1 MTSFES
7 NRNNSGNFF
16 GLSNGRKRRHEST
29 KKPRS
34 SKALQQFV
42 LEKMEDRWLPTVS
55 WTNASGVLTF
65 LFSSPGDT
73 LAIGT
78 TAVSGSTNSYTFSGT
93 NLTSNTTTNVSSVI
107 FQDNAGGNQTITINQ
122 GTSTIVTPLLSNSI
136 ESIILDGSNITS
148 NLSFIGSAATLST
161 TSSLSVLSRAC
172 ISNSS
177 FVLNGSQL
185 QIPNLYASNSSVTLI
200 AIRSSTAVTV
210 SALNSSTVTVASGLF
225 STSILNQN
233 GGVATVSGG
242 SALGTLYVT
251 DGATATIQTGS
262 IVTSAN
268 VSNGTGSSILIVQR
282 AANSLTNLNLLSG
295 TATLNGTVT
304 TVNQTGGLLRISAQ
318 DAPGTGGSVTGSL
331 QITNGT
337 AVITDNAV
345 ITGTTSINGLS
356 TVTVL
361 TGANG
366 TPSLNSDITVNNG
379 SLTISDNVILG
390 LGHDMIQNDGVV
402 TLTGVTFNSAVT
414 ENGGS
419 LLIQGGTFTK
429 GLNVAGGVF
438 SANLTTISTGSASV
452 AALTITGGS
461 TTVINST
468 FDVSSQ
474 ANANAVVV
482 SGSPTLVNLGNGT
495 NPGNNTF
502 NIAGT
507 SSRYFISNNDPNLA
521 VQAQGNIWTNNATT
535 YSASSEPFKV
545 SNYLQGAA
553 SGISG
558 TYGPIYFNGSN
569 LYVVND
575 QQGAGPNN
583 IQSAIDSAVS
593 GETVYVQGGLL
604 NYDESIVIGK
614 SLTLAGVDTGAG
626 HPTLAPN
633 VNGGSGYVFFLRDDV
648 SNATQLNTISNFN
661 VNGTTIFDPIND
673 KVFDVQYSVSA
684 LSCLTLSGNI
694 EITGFSS
701 LNPSMLSLL
710 GGKVD
715 VSTSSTLN
723 ISTQVAA
730 SGLDASFTLTSGSNL
745 NGPFLATSPSANQSV
760 TLSGNLIGTS
770 PAQFLGGSVNLTG
783 TIDGPSVLLDGS
795 ILTISGGTVTKDL
808 EVQSGNL
815 VMTSGSLTGSVR
827 ILGGNANISGSTIS
841 TSTNESNVA
850 NNATLSITG
859 GTVLITNTSI
869 LASNTSIS
877 QRNAVL
883 IDGTAAVFNGAD
895 LTLASSC
902 ITLASTNNISTA
914 GIRTIGGDNTSA
926 GLSAITLTLDP
937 GVVVTGG
944 QYSIVLNGIN
954 TNLTGDTLG
963 NVTLVSPSSD
973 FIRLENYAFYDQNTL
988 VRTTLNANNVTFT
1001 SNAPSYSFQPS
1012 AATFTTSDLPTL
1024 FDIVS
1029 KVVDF
1034 ESVSTVGY
1042 VSLYSNLNFVIDG
1055 RQIQPVVDALVNVDS
1070 TIYIQ
1075 NGTFTESVVVNSTKT
1090 GLILI
1095 GAGEYSPG
1103 NVTLVNSI
1111 TGSNAAFLIQANNVQ
1126 VLGLSINGSNGTTP
1140 LMQNGSLSGVNYGV
1154 TNFNGTSSEP
1164 IGNLTV
1170 RNNSFTNLINS
1181 GVYLK
1186 NNSTVLA
1193 TSQILDN
1200 SFASIGVYGFNGG
1213 VVAESNAYTSVS
1225 NNTMTFVTNG
1235 FVMKDFSLAS
1245 LSTNSVVNNTISAY
1259 ATGLTLSGFS
1269 GTATGPIVGG
1279 SGQGNTFTLASGMNA
1294 TLGAAITGNTIGVY
1308 VQGFT
1313 VSSVPTLAN
1322 NTLDGFAYGYD
1333 ITNVNQPLTIT
1344 GGSVSNYMTSGV
1356 HVLKNQIFDPNTLT
1370 VPGVG
1375 SFNPNV
1381 TVNALT
1387 VNGVANTTGFRVDGN
1402 SVVGGASLTLDGGIN
1417 YVSGNASVYN
1427 SYGANASA
1435 GSVLIVNQATFDV
1448 STSSNITDSLG
1459 ILNDNS
1465 TLTINSPA
1473 NITGFYSGVLTQNS
1487 AVTRM
1492 TGGII
1497 SSAVGSSYGAL
1508 VYNGNLSVTG
1518 GTISANSG
1526 VVTTNSTSILSIDSS
1541 TANTSISGYRGL
1553 NLLDSGS
1560 VTVNQSTS
1568 NLTTIDGN
1576 GGVAVYAS
1584 GTGNLTFNG
1593 GSLTSNSADLSTV
1606 LFDSIG
1612 TLSITGGQINSPNLA
1627 NTVGISV
1634 SNGSASISGVTL
1646 NGNAAEGI
1654 QFTSTTGNLTITGNS
1669 SSPVISAQNI
1679 AVNITASNATITGGL
1694 IQASNGVG
1702 ISFSSTGTLSLNS
1715 NISATTSGVVL
1726 TNGFANI
1733 SGGTVSNAVNGIL
1746 FNGGT
1751 ANGSIE
1757 NLTFSNNTNDLN
1769 LANSTG
1775 GISLG
1780 ANNAFSA
1787 SGLYIFNQTTE
1798 DFLIDGTTTF
1808 SGTTLSSL
1816 SASNLT
1822 QRSNLFDI
1830 QDKIVDKLDNA
1841 SFGLVRLKSTD
1852 LFVTP
1857 GSFYAPNTSA
1867 DIQRSI
1873 DAAGSGNTIYVKN
1886 GTYTN
1891 NLDVNK
1897 SLNIQ
1902 GDSSATTT
1910 VIASNTSIPTVT
1922 VSASNV
1928 TMSCLTISGISNSG
1942 TGLFVNSTLSNLQ
1955 LSNST
1960 LSNLSQ
1966 SVQIGTAGHVSTLGL
1981 TNLIMDGNTN
1991 GLSTLTGGSLASAT
2005 LSQIEINQVTGTVF
2019 NLAGI
2024 VTDLSVTNANGRF
2037 GGNVMTIGGTT
2048 TNLTITNSN
2057 FSNATGNGITL
2068 GSGVLLTN
2076 ATLTNDQFNNLGG
2089 YGASFMGNVSGL
2101 TIQNSNFNNLSGTVL
2116 TLSGTTSNVNLTT
2129 VGMTTHAAGILVS
2142 GPVTNLILSGVTV
2155 DGSGT
2160 GLSVT
2165 SAGSI
2170 SGLTISGST
2179 FNNGSYGILAQADT
2193 GMSTNENR
2201 LTGVSITSSTFANNT
2216 DSGIS
2221 LGMLND
2227 AVLANLNIHDNG
2239 SSVAGTGG
2247 ILLNLTNGTFT
2258 NVTLANLTVT
2268 DNGLGGNAT
2277 LNGFGIAVSTTNA
2290 TLTSLALNNV
2300 TISGSGTSTSSMIG
2314 LKLENAVALGSTSIT
2329 GLTVSGSNSTGIY
2342 LAGQSTGQTLN
2353 IGNAN
2358 LASSLTTYISDRSN
2372 GTIVTATSATFGSV
2386 LAGSGLTPEQAYS
2399 IVDKITDGVD
2409 QTGYGFILLKSGST
2423 YVTPI
2428 SYTSTSLTPSIQRA
2442 INLATTG
2449 DTVWIQ
2455 GNNGSANYTGGVD
2468 TSLGGLTLNLESGNS
2483 SSPALV
2489 NTEGD
2494 WTLSSNTTVSVRLG
2508 GTSAGSY
2515 TQYNLSNQTSSMN
2528 LSNAVIS
2535 YSNLTGFIPTIGD
2548 QFNILNQASNTT
2560 IATTSRVSANVT
2572 GNMTVLNNGARYPL
2586 ATGQYFMTVYEG
2598 GANHND
2604 FVLIS
2609 APSEVSNVVVYG
2621 GWTGTYFGDPVS
2633 YVDSS
2638 NTTACLI
2645 YGLTAS
2651 NSITTA
2657 TSQLESSN
2665 ASISIANGTYDQ
2677 VLSHGVYSNNLTY
2690 NIIGLSNV
2698 SGSIIPDAQ
2707 QIGNITVS
2715 GVTFTP
2721 ADTINYRV
2729 NGGIA
2734 GEFDEINT
2742 DGPIVLGSAVA
2753 NIVIGSN
2760 FIAPPSINRWLPLLN
2775 NTNATANITG
2785 QYYFPNGTAI
2795 NTGLA
2800 LTIPNDAA
2808 HDLYTTYKFGT
2819 VAPYNDFAL
2828 IWSLAPGTQTQV
2840 VVDADWANVEFGAV
2854 KSYNGANYTIGL
2866 DGFAQMQSY
2875 DPVPSTTL
2883 VGGVTAVSANG
2894 VITIANGTYNGTFTA
2909 NKAFSLVGPTGNETA
2924 FFPKA
2929 SGQTVLLSG
2938 SNVTSTNW
2946 TGNLRFGDVY
2956 IGSGTLFDNAASL
2969 IDTDG
2974 LLTFQSGATFSN
2986 VSLTATRSMTVQSN
3000 LSGTSVTF
3008 NTDTGCTALS
3018 ASGTNVNLTFSDLT
3032 IGGTGQGMNL
3042 TNTGSATFN
3051 NVTLSGTLTT
3061 VSSLNGPG
3069 TLTLNYP
3076 ASSASNNLTVAQSSL
3091 NFTQFGT
3098 SNVSLLTANFAL
3110 NANLGTTAGSAGN
3123 NTISLTSNM
3132 ITGGAITTGGGQD
3145 QFNVSSA
3152 APVTISAGSGN
3163 DTLTM
3168 TAAGAYVRSFNGDT
3182 GTDTIRGGNQN
3193 NYFDIDTAYG
3203 GNISLTRGIS
3213 STRTSFAN
3221 TENLIGNAMA
3231 DTFSFTSNSARIV
3244 SVNGGNGNDY
3254 LTFNGTS
3261 GANTSISYSNPLEF
3275 NVNGSSLGTVN
3286 YFNFANSTPTV
3297 SVVDN
3302 FTSLENLVGGSG
3314 SDVFRMKSV
3323 GVVQGSIAGT
3333 LNGAT
3338 GNNTLDYSTY
3348 SSGVTVNLATRSAS
3362 GIGSGSTL
3370 RISNIRD
3377 VYGSASRDRLTG
3389 DSGNNILVGNN
3400 GNDSILGGD
3409 GNDILI
3415 GSYGAD
3421 TLVGGSGWNLDIGG
3435 YVNFLDGGASTAYGI
3450 PSQYVDF
3457 VLGSMMNQWSGV
3469 SNDGGFT
3476 TASNLL
3482 QTTGVS
3488 VQTPGNTTSYSNIR
3502 LYSDSTL
3509 GGPYGTVFND
3519 TQVNSINPGTLTQN
3533 WIFYSS
3539 SDVVSDGSK
3548 VKKSSLIYKS
3558 FP

>member
-7 NRNNSGNFF
+7 NRNNSGNIF
-16 GLSNGRKRRHEST
+16 GFSNGRKRRHEST
-29 KKPRS
+29 KKPRAS
-34 SKALQQFV
+34 RALQQFV

-55 WTNASGVLTF
+55 WVNSGNVLTF
-65 LFSSPGDT
+65 TFNSNSDNLT
-73 LAIGT
+73 LIPA
-78 TAVSGSTNSYTFSGT
+78 AGSAGT
-93 NLTSNTTTNVSSVI
+93 NNFDFTSTSGLSPANSPQSNVSSVI
-107 FQDNAGGNQTITINQ
+107 FNDLNSNHTGQTITFSA
-122 GTSTIVTPLLSNSI
+122 GSSPIVVPLASNSI
-136 ESIILDGSNITS
+136 ESITLDGSNITS
-148 NLSFIGSAATLST
+148 NFSFIGSAATLST

-172 ISNSS
+172 ITNSS
-177 FVLNGSQL
+177 FVLSGTQL
-185 QIPNLYASNSSVTLI
+185 QIPNLDASNSSVTLV
-200 AIRSSTAVTV
+200 AIRSATSVTV

-242 SALGTLYVT
+242 SALGTLNMT

-295 TATLNGTVT
+295 TVTLNGTVT
-304 TVNQTGGLLRISAQ
+304 TVNQTGGLLSISAQ

-429 GLNVAGGVF
+429 GLNLTGGVL
-438 SANLTTISTGSASV
+438 STDLATILAPSPSV
-452 AALTITGGS
+452 AALTISGGS
-461 TTVINST
+461 ATVRNST
-468 FDVSSQ
+468 LDASSQ
-474 ANANAVVV
+474 ANANSVYV
-482 SGSPTLVNLGNGT
+482 SGSTASVNLGNISS
-495 NPGNNTF
+495 PGNNTF
-502 NIAGT
+502 LIAGT
-507 SSRYFISNNDPNLA
+507 SSRYFISNNDVA
-521 VQAQGNIWTNNATT
+521 VSIQSQGNIWNNNGTT
-535 YSASSEPFKV
+535 YSPSSQPFEL
-545 SNYLQGAA
+545 SNYLQGAP
-553 SGISG
+553 SGLSG
-558 TYGPIYFNGSN
+558 TYGPIYFNGTN

-583 IQSAIDSAVS
+583 IQAAMDAANS
-593 GETVYVQGGLL
+593 GETVFVQGGVL

-614 SLTLAGVDTGAG
+614 SLILAGVNTGAG
-626 HPTLAPN
+626 LPTIAP
-633 VNGGSGYVFFLRDDV
+633 VGGSGFVFLMRDDL
-648 SNATQLNTISNFN
+648 SNATQINSISDFN
-661 VNGTTIFDPIND
+661 VNGTNVFDPLSDRI
-673 KVFDVQYSVSA
+673 FDVQYSVSA
-684 LSCLTLSGNI
+684 LSCLTLSGSI
-694 EITGFSS
+694 AVTGFHA
-701 LNPSMLSLL
+701 LNPSMLNLA
-710 GGKVD
+710 GGQLV
-715 VSTSSTLN
+715 VSTTGTLDLSTL
-723 ISTQVAA
+723 VAV
-730 SGLDASFTLTSGSNL
+730 SGIDGAFYLSSGSSL
-745 NGPFLATSPSANQSV
+745 NGPFLAGTPSANQIV
-760 TLSGNLIGTS
+760 NLAGNLVGSST
-770 PAQFLGGSVNLTG
+770 AQFLGGSVNLTG
-783 TIDGPSVLLDGS
+783 TIDGPSVFLDGS

-827 ILGGNANISGSTIS
+827 ILGGNSNISGSTIS

-883 IDGTAAVFNGAD
+883 IDGTGAVFNGAD
-895 LTLASSC
+895 LTLANSC

-914 GIRTIGGDNTSA
+914 GIRTIGGDNTAA

-963 NVTLVSPSSD
+963 NITLVSPSSD

-988 VRTTLNANNVTFT
+988 VRTTLNANDVTFT
-1001 SNAPSYSFQPS
+1001 STVPSYSFKPS
-1012 AATFTTSDLPTL
+1012 ASSFTTTYLPTI
-1024 FDIVS
+1024 FDIES
-1029 KVVDF
+1029 KVIDF

-1042 VSLYSNLNFVIDG
+1042 VSLYSNLNFVING
-1055 RQIQPVVDALVNVDS
+1055 RQIQPVVDAVVNVDS

-1095 GAGEYSPG
+1095 GAAEYSPG

-1126 VLGLSINGSNGTTP
+1126 VSGLTIDGSNGTSP

-1170 RNNSFTNLINS
+1170 RNNLFTNFINA

-1193 TSQILDN
+1193 SSQILDN

-1235 FVMKDFSLAS
+1235 LVMKDFSLAS
-1245 LSTNSVVNNTISAY
+1245 LSTNSVVDNTISAY
-1259 ATGLTLSGFS
+1259 STGLTLSGFS
-1269 GTATGPIVGG
+1269 GTATGPIVGS
-1279 SGQGNTFTLASGMNA
+1279 SGQGNVLTLASGMNA

-1313 VSSVPTLAN
+1313 GSSVPTLAN

-1333 ITNVNQPLTIT
+1333 ITNVNQPLTVT
-1344 GGSVSNYMTSGV
+1344 GGSVSNYTNTGFN
-1356 HVLKNQIFDPNTLT
+1356 VLKNQIFDPNTLT

-1375 SFNPNV
+1375 SFNPNL

-1387 VNGVANTTGFRVDGN
+1387 VNAVANATGFHVDGN
-1402 SVVGGASLTLDGGIN
+1402 SVVGGASLTLDGGTI
-1417 YVSGNASVYN
+1417 YVSGSASTVD
-1427 SYGANASA
+1427 SYGAYASA
-1435 GSVLIVNQATFDV
+1435 GSVLIMNQATFDV

-1473 NITGFYSGVLTQNS
+1473 NITGFNNGVMTQNS

-1497 SSAVGSSYGAL
+1497 SSALYGAGVL
-1508 VYNGNLSVTG
+1508 DGNLSITG
-1518 GTISANSG
+1518 GSISGTVG
-1526 VVTTNSTSILSIDSS
+1526 VATNNSTSILSIDSS
-1541 TANTSISGYRGL
+1541 SANTSITGNTGL
-1553 NLLDSGS
+1553 VVSDSAS
-1560 VTVNQSTS
+1560 VTINQSTS
-1568 NLTTIDGN
+1568 NLTTIN
-1576 GGVAVYAS
+1576 GEASAVSAT

-1593 GSLTSNSADLSTV
+1593 GSLTSNSAGASTV

-1612 TLSITGGQINSPNLA
+1612 TLSITGGQVNSPNLA

-1715 NISATTSGVVL
+1715 NISATTTGLLL
-1726 TNGFANI
+1726 TDGFANI

-1746 FNGGT
+1746 FNAGT

-1780 ANNAFSA
+1780 VNNAFSA
-1787 SGLYIFNQTTE
+1787 SSLYILNQTSE
-1798 DFLIDGTTTF
+1798 SFLIDGTTTF
-1808 SGTTLSSL
+1808 SGTTLSTL
-1816 SASNLT
+1816 NASNLT

-1830 QDKIVDKLDNA
+1830 QDKIVDKLDNS
-1841 SFGLVRLKSTD
+1841 SFGLVRLKPTD
-1852 LFVTP
+1852 LYVTP
-1857 GSFYAPNTSA
+1857 GSYYSPNTSA
-1867 DIQRSI
+1867 DIQRAI

-1897 SLNIQ
+1897 SLDIQ
-1902 GDSSATTT
+1902 GDSSASTS

-1928 TMSCLTISGISNSG
+1928 TMSCLTLSGVSNTG
-1942 TGLFVNSTLSNLQ
+1942 TGIFVNSTLSNLQ
-1955 LSNST
+1955 ISCTT

-1966 SVQIGTAGHVSTLGL
+1966 SLEIGSAGQVNTLGL
-1981 TNLIMDGNTN
+1981 TNLTMDGNTN
-1991 GLSTLTGGSLASAT
+1991 GISLVAGGSLTSAT

-2019 NLAGI
+2019 NLSGT
-2024 VTDLSVTNANGRF
+2024 VTDLSITSTNGTF

-2089 YGASFMGNVSGL
+2089 YGATFTGNVSGL

-2116 TLSGTTSNVNLTT
+2116 TLSGTSSNVNLTT
-2129 VGMTTHAAGILVS
+2129 VGMTTHTAGILVS
-2142 GPVTNLILSGVTV
+2142 GPVTNLHLSGVTV

-2165 SAGSI
+2165 TAGSI
-2170 SGLTISGST
+2170 SGLDISGST

-2193 GMSTNENR
+2193 SVNTNQNR
-2201 LTGVSITSSTFANNT
+2201 LTGVSITTSTFANNT
-2216 DSGIS
+2216 NGGIS
-2221 LGMLND
+2221 LGMLNN
-2227 AVLANLNIHDNG
+2227 AVLSNLNIHDNG
-2239 SSVAGTGG
+2239 SSVAGSGG

-2268 DNGLGGNAT
+2268 DNGLGGNST
-2277 LNGFGIAVSTTNA
+2277 VNGFGIAVSTTNG
-2290 TLTSLALNNV
+2290 TLSSLTLNNV
-2300 TISGSGTSTSSMIG
+2300 TISGSGTSSNSLIG
-2314 LKLENAVALGSTSIT
+2314 LNLENAVDLGSTSIT

-2342 LAGQSTGQTLN
+2342 LTGQSSGQTLN
-2353 IGNAN
+2353 IGDAN
-2358 LASSLTTYISDRSN
+2358 LVSSLTTYIADQSN
-2372 GTIVTATSATFGSV
+2372 GTVVTATSATFGGV
-2386 LAGSGLTPEQAYS
+2386 LAGSGLTPEQAYP

-2409 QTGYGFILLKSGST
+2409 QTGYGFVLLNSGSI
-2423 YVTPI
+2423 YVTPA
-2428 SYTSTSLTPSIQRA
+2428 SYTTTSLTPSIQRA
-2442 INLATTG
+2442 IGLSTTG
-2449 DTVWIQ
+2449 DAIWIQ
-2455 GNNGSANYTGGVD
+2455 GNNGSANYTGGVN
-2468 TSLGGLTLNLESGNS
+2468 TSPGGQIMTLNSGDS
-2483 SSPALV
+2483 SSPSLV

-2494 WTLSSNTTVSVRLG
+2494 WTLSSNTTVAVRLG

-2515 TQYNLSNQTSSMN
+2515 TQYNLSNQTTSMN

-2548 QFNILNQASNTT
+2548 QFNILNQVSNTT

-2665 ASISIANGTYDQ
+2665 ASISIATGTYAQ

-2883 VGGVTAVSANG
+2883 VGGV
-2894 VITIANGTYNGTFTA
+2894 
-2909 NKAFSLVGPTGNETA
+2909 
-2924 FFPKA
+2924 
-2929 SGQTVLLSG
+2929 
-2938 SNVTSTNW
+2938 
-2946 TGNLRFGDVY
+2946 
-2956 IGSGTLFDNAASL
+2956 
-2969 IDTDG
+2969 
-2974 LLTFQSGATFSN
+2974 
-2986 VSLTATRSMTVQSN
+2986 
-3000 LSGTSVTF
+3000 
-3008 NTDTGCTALS
+3008 
-3018 ASGTNVNLTFSDLT
+3018 
-3032 IGGTGQGMNL
+3032 
-3042 TNTGSATFN
+3042 
-3051 NVTLSGTLTT
+3051 
-3061 VSSLNGPG
+3061 
-3069 TLTLNYP
+3069 
-3076 ASSASNNLTVAQSSL
+3076 
-3091 NFTQFGT
+3091 
-3098 SNVSLLTANFAL
+3098 
-3110 NANLGTTAGSAGN
+3110 
-3123 NTISLTSNM
+3123 
-3132 ITGGAITTGGGQD
+3132 
-3145 QFNVSSA
+3145 
-3152 APVTISAGSGN
+3152 
-3163 DTLTM
+3163 
-3168 TAAGAYVRSFNGDT
+3168 
-3182 GTDTIRGGNQN
+3182 
-3193 NYFDIDTAYG
+3193 
-3203 GNISLTRGIS
+3203 
-3213 STRTSFAN
+3213 
-3221 TENLIGNAMA
+3221 
-3231 DTFSFTSNSARIV
+3231 
-3244 SVNGGNGNDY
+3244 
-3254 LTFNGTS
+3254 
-3261 GANTSISYSNPLEF
+3261 
-3275 NVNGSSLGTVN
+3275 
-3286 YFNFANSTPTV
+3286 
-3297 SVVDN
+3297 
-3302 FTSLENLVGGSG
+3302 
-3314 SDVFRMKSV
+3314 
-3323 GVVQGSIAGT
+3323 
-3333 LNGAT
+3333 
-3338 GNNTLDYSTY
+3338 
-3348 SSGVTVNLATRSAS
+3348 S
-3362 GIGSGSTL
+3362 GIL
-3370 RISNIRD
+3370 
-3377 VYGSASRDRLTG
+3377 
-3389 DSGNNILVGNN
+3389 
-3400 GNDSILGGD
+3400 
-3409 GNDILI
+3409 
-3415 GSYGAD
+3415 
-3421 TLVGGSGWNLDIGG
+3421 
-3435 YVNFLDGGASTAYGI
+3435 
-3450 PSQYVDF
+3450 
-3457 VLGSMMNQWSGV
+3457 
-3469 SNDGGFT
+3469 
-3476 TASNLL
+3476 
-3482 QTTGVS
+3482 
-3488 VQTPGNTTSYSNIR
+3488 
-3502 LYSDSTL
+3502 
-3509 GGPYGTVFND
+3509 
-3519 TQVNSINPGTLTQN
+3519 
-3533 WIFYSS
+3533 
-3539 SDVVSDGSK
+3539 
-3548 VKKSSLIYKS
+3548 
-3558 FP
+3558 